1 MALPERWPRII
12 LHADMD
18 AFYAAVEQRDRPEV
32 RGKPVI
38 VGGTGNRG
46 VVSTASY
53 EARPFG
59 VHSAM
64 PMVQARRLCPDA
76 IVLPPD
82 FERYRA
88 ASDRIMEVFGSYSPL
103 VEPLSLDEAFL
114 DMTGSEGLFGSP
126 REMGERIQR
135 DVAAATGGLTV
146 SIGAATTKFVA
157 KVASDF
163 DKPDGLVLVPPEET
177 LDFLWP
183 LPVSRLWGV
192 GPRTQERLE
201 RLGLATIGDVA
212 RLERSSLRD
221 SLGSLGEHIWRLA
234 NADDP
239 REVVPEREAKSVGAE
254 YTLEHDV
261 VGERDIRH
269 HLQHAAE
276 KVARRLRSKGLVAS
290 AVRVKLKTSEF
301 KLLTHQTA
309 LAHPSDASG
318 DLLAGAVELLGRFDL
333 TMPYRLVGLAAFDL
347 ISSDTPVQG
356 ELFPDAVSERSRRLD
371 RALDT
376 VHERFGGGA
385 VKRGSDL

>member
-1 MALPERWPRII
+1 MPSQRWSRII

-18 AFYAAVEQRDRPEV
+18 AFYAAVEQRDDPAL

-64 PMVQARRLCPDA
+64 PMVQARRLCPHA

-82 FERYRA
+82 FARYRA
-88 ASDRIMEVFGSYSPL
+88 ASQAIMAVFGSYSPL

-114 DMTGSEGLFGSP
+114 DMTGSERLFGPP
-126 REMGERIQR
+126 REMGERIKR
-135 DVAAATGGLTV
+135 DVAEATGGLTV

-157 KVASDF
+157 KVASDLE
-163 DKPDGLVLVPPEET
+163 KPDSLVLVPPEAT
-177 LDFLWP
+177 LDLLWP

-212 RLERSSLRD
+212 RLDRSSLCD
-221 SLGSLGEHIWRLA
+221 SLGSLGEHIWKLA

-239 REVVPEREAKSVGAE
+239 REVVPEREARSVGAE

-261 VGERDIRH
+261 VGEPAIRH
-269 HLQHAAE
+269 QLQHAAD
-276 KVARRLRSKGLVAS
+276 KVARRLRSKGLLAS
-290 AVRVKLKTSEF
+290 AVRVKLKTSDF
-301 KLLTHQTA
+301 KLLTHQA
-309 LAHPSDASG
+309 AVSHPTDVSG
-318 DLLAGAVELLGRFDL
+318 DLLGAAVALLRRFDL
-333 TMPYRLVGLAAFDL
+333 TQPYRLVGIAAFDL
-347 ISSDTPVQG
+347 TDSVQPVQG

-371 RALDT
+371 QALDT
-376 VHERFGGGA
+376 VAERFGGDA